1 MNIHARQYELSDG
14 ANAAAPQT
22 LLLNKSESESE
33 NNYKHDEKNANR
45 AECWLAGVT
54 FWAWLWQPEEQS
66 RRRSAHGPRDGRN
79 RSVRVMALVS

>member
-54 FWAWLWQPEEQS
+54 FWAWLCQKNKVGAEVPMGLETVEIG
-66 RRRSAHGPRDGRN
+66 A
-79 RSVRVMALVS
+79 